1 MTIDLN
7 ADKNYINGLEVQ
19 GNLIVEG
26 KLYLIGRIDNCPE
39 ELLNTSNQNIV
50 YNDTVTF
57 KGDLFIHLTGKFKIA
72 GSIDSKGFMNIFK

>member
-57 KGDLFIHLTGKFKIA
+57 KGDLFIHPTGKFKIA
-72 GSIDSKGFMNIFK
+72 GSIDSKGFMNVFK

>member
-26 KLYLIGRIDNCPE
+26 KLYLIGRIDDCPD
-39 ELLNTSNQNIV
+39 ELLNTSNINII
-50 YNDTVTF
+50 YNNTVTF
-57 KGDLFIHLTGKFKIA
+57 KGDLFIHPGGQFKIT
-72 GSIDSKGFMNIFK
+72 GSIDSKGFLNKFK